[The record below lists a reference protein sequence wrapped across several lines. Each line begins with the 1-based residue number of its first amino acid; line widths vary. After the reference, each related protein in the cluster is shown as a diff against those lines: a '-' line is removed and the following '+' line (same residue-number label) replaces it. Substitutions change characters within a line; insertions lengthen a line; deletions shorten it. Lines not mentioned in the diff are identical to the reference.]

1 MLDRSGVHGSL
12 LKPDWHTPLPILIL
26 PSNRAAE
33 KKNKQVKI
41 AIDGK
46 WYDLT
51 TWKNV
56 HPGGKCL

>member
-1 MLDRSGVHGSL
+1 MHGSL